1 MSDTQ
6 LNALVCQVQSLS
18 AQIQTESSERSI
30 ANEALASRVA
40 ASEAAIAAMNLQSIA
55 EAGNAAGE
63 KILLE
68 RRLTEIERR
77 LGIA

>member
-30 ANEALASRVA
+30 ANETLASRAA

>member
-1 MSDTQ
+1 MSDPQ
-6 LNALVCQVQSLS
+6 FSILIAQIESLS

-30 ANEALASRVA
+30 ADEALASRVA

>member
-30 ANEALASRVA
+30 ANETLASRVA

-68 RRLTEIERR
+68 RCLTEIERR